1 MKTPSRGYIYVAT
14 GEGYVA
20 LAARSAKMAKAQS
33 PGIEIDLYTDKECHF
48 PQFDRIH
55 VLPDAWYRSK
65 IDGMIATR
73 FDQTIYID
81 ADTLILAD
89 ISDIFDVLGRFDMAM
104 AHDQGRNG
112 DWAQTLWREEIP
124 HAFPQ
129 FNSGIVAFN
138 KSADVL
144 SFLREWKTA
153 VQETKSHQDQN
164 ILREMA
170 WKSSSNFGVLPE
182 EYNLMYF
189 RVVERWGAPHAAPRV
204 IHSPRLHHH
213 FTKKTR
219 RNGIS
224 SLEELVGPLASEKI
238 RDMIRADHSLAKRA
252 GRSAERPSS
261 RIELWRRR
269 AEIAVRALFY
279 YAGLRK
285 TEGFE

>member
-1 MKTPSRGYIYVAT
+1 MKPSRGYIYVAT

-20 LAARSAKMAKAQS
+20 LAARSAQLAKAHN
-33 PGIEIDLYTDKECHF
+33 PEIEIDLYTDKACEF
-48 PQFDRIH
+48 PQFDQVH
-55 VLPDAWYRSK
+55 LLADPWHRSK

-73 FDQTIYID
+73 FDQTVYID
-81 ADTLILAD
+81 ADTLVLAD

-129 FNSGIVAFN
+129 FNSGVVAFN
-138 KSADVL
+138 KSDAVI
-144 SFLREWKTA
+144 SFLTEWKTA
-153 VQETKSHQDQN
+153 VRETKSRQDQN

-170 WKSSSNFGVLPE
+170 WHSDLRFGVLPE

-213 FTKKTR
+213 FTSTR
-219 RNGIS
+219 RRTGIS
-224 SLEELVGPLASEKI
+224 GLEELVGPMASEKI
-238 RDMIRADHSLAKRA
+238 QDMIRADHSLAKRA
-252 GRSAERPSS
+252 GRKAERPSS
-261 RIELWRRR
+261 RVMLWRRKI
-269 AEIAVRALFY
+269 EIALKVVRY

-285 TEGFE
+285 L